1 MNRRSSR
8 AEKYDSPHLGP
19 AKLKILLLGDSA
31 TGKTA
36 VTQRFASNRFD
47 PAHKPTVA
55 VDFSQTSITV
65 GTQMVRLA
73 LWNLAEKKEGTQQV
87 NGNHFQ
93 GVHGAFIVVDITQPH
108 TVAKMLQWKALIDE
122 TVAQV
127 QFSKA
132 TLDRL
137 CEKYQVDS
145 WFATSAKT
153 NVNIELAMKQ
163 MVLSV
168 LSGPYHS
175 NFQRVLTGGLSH
187 AEVGPVIFAATV
199 SDADVAAL
207 TSEVEQ
213 LRKSDVTPT
222 LADHEPQAFVT
233 MGSGSGGSGGL
244 VKRNS
249 VKRGSLGS
257 GGSPG
262 AKRGVGSGGGNVRCV
277 ELDSF
282 RTACAAW
289 R

>member
-1 MNRRSSR
+1 MAPPALPRKASVRGGADTSPMPHQHDSNSREKDLRRISLEPAVMNRRSSR

-127 QFSKA
+127 
-132 TLDRL
+132 
-137 CEKYQVDS
+137 C
-145 WFATSAKT
+145 
-153 NVNIELAMKQ
+153 M
-163 MVLSV
+163 
-168 LSGPYHS
+168 
-175 NFQRVLTGGLSH
+175 
-187 AEVGPVIFAATV
+187 
-199 SDADVAAL
+199 
-207 TSEVEQ
+207 
-213 LRKSDVTPT
+213 
-222 LADHEPQAFVT
+222 
-233 MGSGSGGSGGL
+233 
-244 VKRNS
+244 
-249 VKRGSLGS
+249 
-257 GGSPG
+257 
-262 AKRGVGSGGGNVRCV
+262 
-277 ELDSF
+277 
-282 RTACAAW
+282 
-289 R
+289 